1 MDEDEQLALLLQEE
15 YFNEMSGGSI
25 GINEE
30 LTNFLPT
37 ESQLKNAFDTSPY
50 KKSKKNGGKPD
61 MSIVA
66 PEVSCLLVSKKSH
79 KFIILL
85 FSGKIWTQIQIYTP
99 CFCNTTN
106 SFSGVD

>member
-37 ESQLKNAFDTSPY
+37 ESQMKNAFDSSPY

-66 PEVSCLLVSKKSH
+66 PEVSCPSYFSNKS
-79 KFIILL
+79 
-85 FSGKIWTQIQIYTP
+85 
-99 CFCNTTN
+99 
-106 SFSGVD
+106 